1 MRPLTSLLRLF
12 FRLLYGPFA
21 WTYDAVAWA
30 VSRGKWRAWGA
41 TALSLIPGGPVLE
54 LAHGPGH
61 LLLRMARQGLRPVG
75 LDLSPQMGA
84 LARRR
89 FRRAGLS
96 PRLVRARAQR
106 LPFADGAFRALVA
119 TFPTEFIL
127 DPATAQEAAR
137 VLAPAGAAV
146 IVPVAIPGGRDPLAR
161 ALRLLYRITGQD
173 RFPPDD
179 PFSAWRDAGFAI
191 HTEWQPVGP
200 DAVLLVRAT
209 RP

>member
-1 MRPLTSLLRLF
+1 M
-12 FRLLYGPFA
+12 
-21 WTYDAVAWA
+21 
-30 VSRGKWRAWGA
+30 
-41 TALSLIPGGPVLE
+41 LE

-75 LDLSPQMGA
+75 LDLSPQMEA

-161 ALRLLYRITGQD
+161 ILRLLYRITGQD
-173 RFPPDD
+173 RLPPDD

-200 DAVLLVRAT
+200 ERSCWSGPPGPDSRFPPHAIISPTSCSARTTSFGSVGGFFPTA
-209 RP
+209 